1 MKKKVL
7 LCLLLLISVFT
18 LAGCGSSENKDNNES
33 GVERESKKNQIGFK
47 EGKYSIKNLT
57 FDLPDGYKSNGDN
70 SYMYTDDNNAIVVN
84 VYVKENFEGTLDDI
98 INKDYFKMFPNSKSL
113 TDTVINGNNWLKGN
127 STDGATLYYIKDG
140 NDFYGVSLEPLFT
153 TKAMV
158 NTLIETVEGS
168 LYFK

>member
-1 MKKKVL
+1 
-7 LCLLLLISVFT
+7 
-18 LAGCGSSENKDNNES
+18 
-33 GVERESKKNQIGFK
+33 
-47 EGKYSIKNLT
+47 
-57 FDLPDGYKSNGDN
+57 
-70 SYMYTDDNNAIVVN
+70 
-84 VYVKENFEGTLDDI
+84 
-98 INKDYFKMFPNSKSL
+98 MFPNSKSL